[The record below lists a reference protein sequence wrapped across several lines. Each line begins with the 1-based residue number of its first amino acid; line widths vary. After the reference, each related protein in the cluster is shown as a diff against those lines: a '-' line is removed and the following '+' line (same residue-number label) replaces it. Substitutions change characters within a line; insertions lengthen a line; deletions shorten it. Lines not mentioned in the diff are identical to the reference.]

1 MPAKLSIHVPTQAV
15 AIRVLEDGTD
25 LVLGRAPES
34 DCVLAHDSVSR
45 RHARIRH
52 AGGERWTIEDLGSK
66 NGIRVDG
73 NRVQSA
79 DLAASQWLAVGD
91 VFCEF
96 ERVGPEAVEHLNARA
111 QHRRQSSQLW
121 IDRIST
127 SDNVDGLM
135 DTLLRGIVEIAEC
148 RRGFLLVVDRA
159 GSLHVRACHAMDP
172 ADLNGIAF
180 SGSRS
185 AVDRSILERRSVYLS
200 DRHDHEWLQDKAS
213 VVARGI
219 RALASLPLQHEGRLL
234 GVAYADT
241 DDEAKIFTEL
251 DADLLEAFADHAA
264 NALAAVELDATL
276 TRMESAFAGATG
288 NATRWPGTGTV
299 AAWNDS
305 GVHRSVASEP
315 SR

>member
-1 MPAKLSIHVPTQAV
+1 VPAKLSIHVPTQAV
-15 AIRVLEDGTD
+15 SIRVLLDGSD
-25 LVLGRAPES
+25 VVLGRAPEC

-45 RHARIRH
+45 RHARIRQVD
-52 AGGERWTIEDLGSK
+52 GDRWTIEDLGSK

-73 NRVQSA
+73 NRVDSA
-79 DLAASQWLAVGD
+79 ELAASQWLAIGD

-96 ERVGPEAVEHLNARA
+96 ERVGSEAVQHLNARA
-111 QHRRQSSQLW
+111 AHRRQSSQLW

-148 RRGFLLVVDRA
+148 RRGFLLVVDKIGNLR
-159 GSLHVRACHAMDP
+159 VRACHAMDP

-185 AVDRSILERRSVYLS
+185 AVDRSIMERRAVYLS
-200 DRHDHEWLQDKAS
+200 DRRDHAWLQDKAS

-241 DDEAKIFTEL
+241 DDDAKIFTDL
-251 DADLLEAFADHAA
+251 DADLLEAFAERAS
-264 NALAAVELDATL
+264 NALAAAEIDATL
-276 TRMESAFAGATG
+276 ARMESAFAGGQGGATH
-288 NATRWPGTGTV
+288 WPGAVSG
-299 AAWNDS
+299 WNDASARRVVPSESS
-305 GVHRSVASEP
+305 G
-315 SR
+315 

>member
-15 AIRVLEDGTD
+15 SIRVLLDGSD
-25 LVLGRAPES
+25 VVLGRAPEC

-45 RHARIRH
+45 RHARIRQVD
-52 AGGERWTIEDLGSK
+52 GDRWTIEDLGSK

-73 NRVQSA
+73 NRVDSA
-79 DLAASQWLAVGD
+79 ELAASQWLAIGD

-96 ERVGPEAVEHLNARA
+96 ERVGSEAVQHLNARA
-111 QHRRQSSQLW
+111 AHRRQSSQLW

-148 RRGFLLVVDRA
+148 RRGFLLVVDKIGNLR
-159 GSLHVRACHAMDP
+159 VRACHAMDP

-185 AVDRSILERRSVYLS
+185 AVDRSIMERRAVYLS
-200 DRHDHEWLQDKAS
+200 DRRDHAWLQDKAS

-241 DDEAKIFTEL
+241 DDDAKIFTDL
-251 DADLLEAFADHAA
+251 DADLLEAFAERAS
-264 NALAAVELDATL
+264 NALAAAEIDATL
-276 TRMESAFAGATG
+276 ARMESAFAGGQGGATHWPGAVSGWNDG
-288 NATRWPGTGTV
+288 NARRAVPSES
-299 AAWNDS
+299 S
-305 GVHRSVASEP
+305 G
-315 SR
+315 

>member
-1 MPAKLSIHVPTQAV
+1 MPAKLSLHVPTQAV
-15 AIRVLEDGTD
+15 AIRVLEDGAD
-25 LVLGRAPES
+25 VILGRAPES

-66 NGIRVDG
+66 NGVRVDG

-79 DLAASQWLAVGD
+79 DLAASQWLAIGD

-96 ERVGPEAVEHLNARA
+96 ERVGVDAVEHLNARA
-111 QHRRQSSQLW
+111 RHRRQSSQLW

-127 SDNVDGLM
+127 TDNVDGLM

-159 GSLHVRACHAMDP
+159 GNLHVRACHAMDA
-172 ADLNGIAF
+172 ADLKGIAF

-185 AVDRSILERRSVYLS
+185 AVDRSIIERRAVFLS
-200 DRHDHEWLQDKAS
+200 DRRDHAWLQDKAS

-234 GVAYADT
+234 GIAYADT
-241 DDEAKIFTEL
+241 DDDAKVFTEL
-251 DADLLEAFADHAA
+251 DADLLGAFAERAS
-264 NALAAVELDATL
+264 NALAAMELDATL
-276 TRMESAFAGATG
+276 AQMESAFAGASG
-288 NATRWPGTGTV
+288 SATRWPG
-299 AAWNDS
+299 AAAALSRGAADS
-305 GVHRSVASEP
+305 VR
-315 SR
+315 

>member
-1 MPAKLSIHVPTQAV
+1 VPAKLSIHVPTQAV
-15 AIRVLEDGTD
+15 SIRVLVDGSD
-25 LVLGRAPES
+25 LILGRAPEC

-45 RHARIRH
+45 RHARIRQIE
-52 AGGERWTIEDLGSK
+52 GDRWTIEDLGSK

-73 NRVQSA
+73 NRVDSA
-79 DLAASQWLAVGD
+79 QLAASQWLAIGD

-96 ERVGPEAVEHLNARA
+96 ERVGADAVEHLNARA
-111 QHRRQSSQLW
+111 AHRRQSSQLW

-159 GSLHVRACHAMDP
+159 GNLRVRACHAMDP

-185 AVDRSILERRSVYLS
+185 AVDRSILERRAVYLS
-200 DRHDHEWLQDKAS
+200 DRRDHDWLQDKAS

-241 DDEAKIFTEL
+241 DDDAKIFTDL
-251 DADLLEAFADHAA
+251 DADLLEAFAERAS
-264 NALAAVELDATL
+264 NALAAVEIDATL
-276 TRMESAFAGATG
+276 TQIESAFAGAG
-288 NATRWPGTGTV
+288 GVATRWPGAA
-299 AAWNDS
+299 AAWNDV
-305 GVHRSVASEP
+305 GARRGASES